1 MYQTTTIE
9 SSMQYAQNSYVYKV
23 DTNRKPPM
31 FIIEYIIAAANEC
44 RACEVGKAEGG
55 IASRSLPSYLA
66 TVEVSP
72 PPPKN
77 CARYQLRICGC
88 ELESAVSGIIK

>member
-1 MYQTTTIE
+1 
-9 SSMQYAQNSYVYKV
+9 MQYAQNSYVYKV

-66 TVEVSP
+66 TVDVSP
-72 PPPKN
+72 PPPKIAPDIN
-77 CARYQLRICGC
+77 YV
-88 ELESAVSGIIK
+88 SADAS